1 MHGGGGFGGGGHG
14 GGGCGGGHGGGG
26 DGGGGDGGFGGGGL
40 VGGGNSGSARA
51 KPLPIWVWR
60 FLLRLTDRKTVMQ
73 NQTHEDCNSDSHEL
87 TDS

>member
-1 MHGGGGFGGGGHG
+1 MHGGGGGFGGGGHG
-14 GGGCGGGHGGGG
+14 GGGHGGGG
-26 DGGGGDGGFGGGGL
+26 LVGGGL

-60 FLLRLTDRKTVMQ
+60 FLLRLTGRKTVMQ